1 VPLLITECGLQA
13 ATLPEVL
20 NIATTGY
27 VPEDIEIHQQN
38 QSDDVCYEDERFR
51 TLLGSWA
58 NKFYPAV
65 YYRIESTIC
74 VNSLLP

>member
-38 QSDDVCYEDERFR
+38 QSDDVCYEDEDLER
-51 TLLGSWA
+51 
-58 NKFYPAV
+58 
-65 YYRIESTIC
+65 
-74 VNSLLP
+74 SLAPGPTSSIQLYITE